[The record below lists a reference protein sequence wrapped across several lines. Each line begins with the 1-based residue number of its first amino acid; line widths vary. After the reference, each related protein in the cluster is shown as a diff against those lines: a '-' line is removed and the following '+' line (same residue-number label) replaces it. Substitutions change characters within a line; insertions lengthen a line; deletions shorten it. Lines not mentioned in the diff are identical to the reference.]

1 MSVAHAFSPKEFQ
14 VWVISDTSSEAGTS
28 GIHASNMYQ
37 LDVDS
42 VGFPSLNV
50 NQVMDVRN
58 GVGATLKDEDFF
70 QDNKM
75 RVVELSLSGTLH
87 DDVGHRLLLANIC
100 GAAQADDTNQTI
112 ASGHK
117 IVSQLYGSAVTNNAS
132 SLTVIIRPSDHTNQR
147 SLEMAGC
154 VVTNFAISADAGTE
168 GGRYKF
174 SATLQTGKVPDLN
187 ESAVDSGEPTAGG
200 TGYLNSTIAS
210 LTTASDFTVYGIST
224 VMNSFTTTSASVT
237 KIFNKDA
244 MLNSFTT
251 TIDYPAV
258 FTGVSSTGYEVVSRG
273 AECAVTH
280 DCQVKYDGETKTLVH
295 TFDTQSSA
303 LAENSFI
310 LTNNGKFGIDTAN
323 AVLTNVAYSEGDI
336 MMLDVSIKAVDD
348 GTDALLEI
356 DLSD

>member
-14 VWVISDTSSEAGTS
+14 VWIASDATNAGTS

-50 NQVMDVRN
+50 NQVLDVRN

-117 IVSQLYGSAVTNNAS
+117 IVAQKYGAAVTNNAS
-132 SLTVIIRPSDHTNQR
+132 SLTVVVKSSDHTNQR

-154 VVTNFAISADAGTE
+154 VVTNFSITADAGTE

-174 SATLQTGKVPDLN
+174 SATLQTGKAPDLN
-187 ESAVDSGEPTAGG
+187 ESTVAAGN
-200 TGYLNSTIAS
+200 TGYANTTGTTLAS
-210 LTTASDFTVYGIST
+210 ASGFTVYGIST
-224 VMNSFTTTSASVT
+224 VMNSFTTT
-237 KIFNKDA
+237 
-244 MLNSFTT
+244 
-251 TIDYPAV
+251 IDYPAI
-258 FTGVSSTGYEVVSRG
+258 FSGVTSTGYEVVSRG
-273 AECAVTH
+273 AECSVTH
-280 DCQVKYDGETKTLVH
+280 DCQIKYDGETKILPH
-295 TFDTQSSA
+295 NFDTQA
-303 LAENSFI
+303 TTVKAENTFI

-323 AVLTNVAYSEGDI
+323 GILTNVAYSEGDI

-348 GTDALLEI
+348 GTDELLI
-356 DLSD
+356 VDLSD

>member
-14 VWVISDTSSEAGTS
+14 LWIASDATNAGTS

-42 VGFPSLNV
+42 VSFPSLNV
-50 NQVMDVRN
+50 NQVLDVRS

-70 QDNKM
+70 QDNVM
-75 RVVELSLSGTLH
+75 RVVELSISGTLH

-100 GAAQADDTNQTI
+100 GAAEADDTNQNI

-117 IVSQLYGSAVTNNAS
+117 IVGQKYGSAVTNNAS
-132 SLTVIIRPSDHTNQR
+132 SLTAVIRPSDHTNQR
-147 SLEMAGC
+147 SLEMPGC
-154 VVTNFAISADAGTE
+154 VVTNFSITADLGTE

-174 SATLQTGKVPDLN
+174 SATLQSGKTPDLN

-200 TGYLNSTIAS
+200 TAYSNSTDTTLAS
-210 LTTASDFTVYGIST
+210 ASGFTVYGIS
-224 VMNSFTTTSASVT
+224 SV
-237 KIFNKDA
+237 
-244 MLNSFTT
+244 LNSFTT

-258 FTGVSSTGYEVVSRG
+258 FSGVTSSGYEVVSRG

-280 DCQVKYDGETKTLVH
+280 DCQIKYDGETKTLVH
-295 TFDTQSSA
+295 TFDTQTA
-303 LAENSFI
+303 AKAENTFI
-310 LTNNGKFGIDTAN
+310 IINNGQFGIDTAN
-323 AVLTNVAYSEGDI
+323 GVLTNVAYSEGDM

-348 GTDALLEI
+348 GTDELLI
-356 DLSD
+356 VDLSNS